1 MSKMRKPHRLRDC
14 GGKRHIAFSATRIK
28 RQNSGPL
35 HGMFSEKRIDAEPML
50 LTCVFEVVAIA
61 KIFSIEQ

>member
-1 MSKMRKPHRLRDC
+1 MSKMRKPHRLHDC
-14 GGKRHIAFSATRIK
+14 GGKRHIAFSATRTK

-35 HGMFSEKRIDAEPML
+35 HGMFSEKRIDAKPRL
-50 LTCVFEVVAIA
+50 LTCVVEVVAIA